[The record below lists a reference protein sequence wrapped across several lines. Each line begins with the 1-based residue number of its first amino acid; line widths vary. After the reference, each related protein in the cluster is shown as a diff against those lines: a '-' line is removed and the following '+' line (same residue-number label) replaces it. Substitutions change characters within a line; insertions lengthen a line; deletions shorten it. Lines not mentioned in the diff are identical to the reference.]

1 MQGSKEIKKR
11 AMEILYHS
19 YHGLDFIE
27 WCKSVQEDN
36 SWYRSVQIQ
45 EIISE
50 LIKKESKIE
59 YLEKDNKKI
68 YIHFDLLY

>member
-1 MQGSKEIKKR
+1 MQDSKEIKKR

-45 EIISE
+45 EIMDNHIS
-50 LIKKESKIE
+50 SQAT
-59 YLEKDNKKI
+59 
-68 YIHFDLLY
+68 